1 MAPILNLTVHK
12 QVLNQ
17 IMVAY
22 LNDTKQS
29 WQMNKN
35 GNYTRQIVKNSQQS
49 AHEYFMSNPSLSGR
63 GKAIIKNKP
72 KEIKLQ
78 K

>member
-1 MAPILNLTVHK
+1 MAPITNLTVHK

-22 LNDTKQS
+22 LNDNEQS
-29 WQMNKN
+29 WIMNKN
-35 GNYTRQIVKNSQQS
+35 GNYNRLIVKNYAQS
-49 AHEYFMSNPSLSGR
+49 AHDYFMSNPSLSGR

-72 KEIKLQ
+72 KEIKLR